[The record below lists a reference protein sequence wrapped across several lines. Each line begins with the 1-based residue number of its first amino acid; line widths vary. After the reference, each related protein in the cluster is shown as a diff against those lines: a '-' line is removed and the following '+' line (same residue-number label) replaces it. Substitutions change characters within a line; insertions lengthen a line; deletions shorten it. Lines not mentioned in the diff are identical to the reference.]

1 VQQIDIAGKPLEQ
14 CAAELLAKILCG
26 RKPGDIP
33 VEQPT
38 KIELV
43 INLNTAKAIG

>member
-1 VQQIDIAGKPLEQ
+1 VVRLLEGVKPADL
-14 CAAELLAKILCG
+14 
-26 RKPGDIP
+26 P

-43 INLNTAKAIG
+43 INVNFAKAIGLAIPRSMLMLADDLIE